1 MSEQPIEIRG
11 AEDLNRILDD
21 LLDADYLQTLDRSR
35 PYDGQPHTDLG
46 ERGRQEVSGIT
57 MRDLRDCFIRACY
70 DSSGLSP
77 ENYPRD
83 VYGLPW
89 DEMDP
94 IAISQNLTCWV
105 ERYMG
110 IFPNVPSLREARHD

>member
-1 MSEQPIEIRG
+1 MEWLE
-11 AEDLNRILDD
+11 LDD
-21 LLDADYLQTLDRSR
+21 PASLKQKIDDLTQPDFVHVLDRDR

-46 ERGRQEVSGIT
+46 LRGKQEIHGIT

-70 DSSGLSP
+70 DSSGLRP
-77 ENYPRD
+77 ADWPKT
-83 VYGLPW
+83 VYELPW

-110 IFPNVPSLREARHD
+110 IYPNVPKLEVKTGGR